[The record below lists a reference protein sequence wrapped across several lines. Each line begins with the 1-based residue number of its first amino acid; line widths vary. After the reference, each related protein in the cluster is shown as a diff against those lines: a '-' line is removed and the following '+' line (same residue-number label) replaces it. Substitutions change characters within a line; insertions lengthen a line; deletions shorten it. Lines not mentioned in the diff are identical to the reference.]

1 MTIESAG
8 PTPAQPVAAAPTKN
22 GFQRLAGALF
32 APAETFADVARR
44 PDYLVPLVF
53 LILVS
58 YATVFVILPL
68 MDMDAVTAQQEEI
81 IRKRQPNVSDADIAR
96 MTRVNRAIARVG
108 FYAAP
113 ALQPAIFALIA
124 LVLFGAFRLMGG
136 EGRYG
141 QAFSA
146 TLYAW
151 MPQVLKSIVVAVVV
165 TMRGSFD
172 PVTMPTLVKSNPA
185 FLVDVKEHPVLF
197 SLLSSFDLFN
207 VWTLI
212 LFAIG
217 FAALSKFPRGKSA
230 AIVAAVWLIFIVI
243 KLGGAALTAGLSG

>member
-8 PTPAQPVAAAPTKN
+8 PTPAQPAAAAPTKN

-32 APAETFADVARR
+32 APVDTFTDVARR

-68 MDMDAVTAQQEEI
+68 MDMQAIEAQQEEM

-96 MTRVNRAIARVG
+96 MTRVNRAIAKVG

-113 ALQPAIFALIA
+113 ALQPAVYAIIA

-165 TMRGSFD
+165 KLRGSFD

-185 FLVDVKEHPVLF
+185 FLVGQKEHPVLF
-197 SLLSSFDLFN
+197 SLLSSFDLFTI
-207 VWTLI
+207 WSLI
-212 LFAIG
+212 LFAIA
-217 FAALSKFPRGKSA
+217 FAAISKFRRGKSA
-230 AIVAAVWLIFIVI
+230 MIVVAVWLIFVVI
-243 KLGGAALTAGLSG
+243 KVGGAAVMAGLNG